1 MSSEWLQTKTLSVT
15 EVNQLKWQLF
25 PVWCFFT
32 WTQTRSL
39 FRWNLK
45 SFYLKL
51 FFFLLFSEIL
61 SEKKVRAEQ
70 DQPFGDIKILPATW
84 WWRAGSAAARW
95 PVLVFFYCFQNN
107 KCFLKV
113 FKKSFYNVCNVFL
126 WDPKHELASD
136 FSLIMQLFS
145 LLLLHDFSRGM
156 FLLLSM
162 FFKIVIEISSCYVG
176 KKTQCLWVP
185 LTMNFNIKKFIRV
198 ISVEESLFKN
208 GIRGVRG
215 RAGAVKHVAGVKEV
229 QEGEQVSR
237 VKLDPPSLPP
247 RSAVAPTDH
256 ILILLE
262 RRSRGTATNI
272 YS

>member
-1 MSSEWLQTKTLSVT
+1 M
-15 EVNQLKWQLF
+15 
-25 PVWCFFT
+25 
-32 WTQTRSL
+32 
-39 FRWNLK
+39 
-45 SFYLKL
+45 
-51 FFFLLFSEIL
+51 
-61 SEKKVRAEQ
+61 RAAQ

-126 WDPKHELASD
+126 WDPEHELVSD

-156 FLLLSM
+156 FLMLSM